1 MKFMMR
7 LVLAMA
13 VASGIA
19 VPASAAHA
27 ADCSP
32 ARVAAADI
40 NRYESTSEAW
50 DLVFKVVA
58 TADPGCHPV
67 GTVGYTVEGDTATGG
82 DPESD
87 DADFVPVKGTLK
99 WTSTS
104 PTTLTVSV
112 PVRNDSRPELDER
125 LELHL
130 SDASGLVVTDPV
142 AVGWLRDDDGMV
154 APGLVLTPASEKIC
168 WIPGPCQVRIKFS
181 VPLRAPV
188 TMHYRTHDMA
198 AIAGRDYVG
207 ISDAEVTAKTGTTSV
222 LVPINLLRDQ
232 SPEPDETFG
241 LEVFA
246 PTGGRAAGGSVPVVI
261 RSGQ

>member
-1 MKFMMR
+1 M
-7 LVLAMA
+7 
-13 VASGIA
+13 
-19 VPASAAHA
+19 
-27 ADCSP
+27 
-32 ARVAAADI
+32 AAADV

-50 DLVFKVVA
+50 DLVFKVEA

-67 GTVGYTVEGDTATGG
+67 GTVRFAVEGGTATGG

-87 DADFVPVKGTLK
+87 DTDFVPVKGTLT

-125 LELHL
+125 LELRL
-130 SDASGLVVTDPV
+130 FDASGLVVTDPV

-154 APGLVLTPASEKIC
+154 APGLVLTPVSEKIC
-168 WIPGPCQVRIKFS
+168 WIQDPCQVRIKFS

-188 TMHYRTHDMA
+188 TMHYRTHDMT

-207 ISDAEVTAKTGTTSV
+207 IPAAKVTAKTGTTSV
-222 LVPINLLRDQ
+222 LVPIRLLSDQ

-246 PTGGRAAGGSVPVVI
+246 PTGGQAARGSVPVVI

>member
-1 MKFMMR
+1 MKFTMR
-7 LVLAMA
+7 LLLA
-13 VASGIA
+13 VAAASA
-19 VPASAAHA
+19 VVVPAPAAHA
-27 ADCSP
+27 ANCSP
-32 ARVAAADI
+32 ARVAAADV
-40 NRYESTSEAW
+40 NRYEGTSEAW

-58 TADPGCHPV
+58 TADPGCQPV
-67 GTVGYTVEGDTATGG
+67 GTVRYEVVGDTATGG

-87 DADFVPVKGTLK
+87 DTDFVPVKDTLK

-112 PVRNDSRPELDER
+112 PVRNDRQREQDER
-125 LELHL
+125 LELRL

-154 APGLVLTPASEKIC
+154 APDLVLTPASEKIC
-168 WIPGPCQVRIKFS
+168 WVPEACQVRIKFS

-188 TMHYRTHDMA
+188 TMHYRTHDMT

-222 LVPINLLRDQ
+222 LVPIKLLPDQ

-246 PTGGRAAGGSVPVVI
+246 PNGGRAAGGSVPVVI